1 MVELVVEVAFNAG
14 VKTPAEDRVWTDITD
29 YVEGDVTITYGRSD
43 ELSTADANSVALTL
57 DNSDGRFTPDH
68 PGSPYHPGVKLG
80 RPIRVSV
87 VTAAGTRR
95 RFTGFVDAWP
105 VQWDGTDETAT
116 STVTATSGMAQM
128 GMALQLR
135 SGVEYFAAD
144 LGAVG
149 FWPMNEDEGALV
161 ATDVLHGLPL
171 APQPRSGP
179 SPTFG
184 VDLGSGRGVRFNG
197 RGLEGYLPNP
207 TGGWGVALLF
217 QASGPATLFS
227 ALKPPIGLLDPATQ
241 RYAAAVV
248 AADATLHGRLVVD
261 GRPHL
266 LLVTDGAG
274 ARNTYLDGDLIHSE
288 ISLGPPH
295 YLPLTIGESGQA
307 VIGNVI
313 AFNGN
318 VTAAQA
324 ATLHQVM
331 LGTTTTAVVAAQVA
345 GYAGRTITVVDEDA
359 TLANIDVDGAQALE
373 VLRLI
378 EISEGGVLHEN
389 RDGALILLGRHHR
402 YHAPVALTIDAAAQQ
417 LQSGYAHVYDRQ
429 GLTNDVTVTG
439 PAGIGRAV
447 DASSI
452 DDYGLATSSWE
463 TSDTG
468 PAAAAEAA
476 GWAIT
481 NRAQPRVRVPSLTV
495 DVLTSGL
502 DPLELMALDVSSRI
516 RVTNLPVQASSD
528 GDFFVEGYT
537 ELLSA
542 TEHTLTFNVSPAVHY
557 AGLFVLEDPT
567 AGQLDDDRL
576 AW

>member
-87 VTAAGTRR
+87 VTAAGSRR
-95 RFTGFVDAWP
+95 RFTGFVDSWP

-128 GMALQLR
+128 GMAVQLR

-161 ATDVLHGLPL
+161 ATDVLHGLTL

-179 SPTFG
+179 FPTFG

-217 QASGPATLFS
+217 QASGPATLF
-227 ALKPPIGLLDPATQ
+227 AAHEPPTDVLNPPTQ
-241 RYAAAVV
+241 HYASV
-248 AADATLHGRLVVD
+248 ARAGTLRGRLVVD
-261 GRPHL
+261 DRPHL
-266 LLVTDGAG
+266 LLVTDGDG
-274 ARNTYLDGDLIHSE
+274 IQDTYLDGDLIHSTP
-288 ISLGPPH
+288 SLGPPH
-295 YLPLTIGESGQA
+295 YFPLAIGESGQV

-313 AFNGN
+313 VFNGN

-331 LGTTTTAVVAAQVA
+331 LGEATTAVVAAQVA
-345 GYAGRTITVVDEDA
+345 GHAGREITVVDATA
-359 TLANIDVDGAQALE
+359 TLANVDVDGIQALE
-373 VLRLI
+373 ALRLI

-389 RDGALILLGRHHR
+389 RDGDLILLGRRHR
-402 YHAPVALTIDAAAQQ
+402 YHAPVALTIDGAAQQ

-429 GLTNDVTVTG
+429 GLTNDATVTG
-439 PAGIGRAV
+439 PAGVGRAS
-447 DASSI
+447 DNPSI
-452 DDYGLATSSWE
+452 NDYGLATSSWE
-463 TSDTG
+463 TRDTG
-468 PAAAAEAA
+468 PDAAIEAA
-476 GWAIT
+476 GWAIA
-481 NRAQPRVRVPSLTV
+481 NRSQPRVRVPSLTV
-495 DVLTSGL
+495 DVLASGL

-516 RVTNLPVQASSD
+516 RVTNLPAQASSD

-557 AGLFVLEDPT
+557 TGLFVVEDPT